1 VGDIIS
7 EQAGDIIS
15 EWVGEIISEWRATSS
30 GFCNG
35 LAQALRVDLQGS
47 GLGRFGTLGDTPNA
61 SSTGMSRTRQI
72 LRRC

>member
-30 GFCNG
+30 GFCIG
-35 LAQALRVDLQGS
+35 LVPVVTHGAERPDWAFFCAIRPHTGEHLRVQLP
-47 GLGRFGTLGDTPNA
+47 TY
-61 SSTGMSRTRQI
+61 
-72 LRRC
+72 

>member
-30 GFCNG
+30 GFCNQTSPTEPHTG
-35 LAQALRVDLQGS
+35 VQG
-47 GLGRFGTLGDTPNA
+47 
-61 SSTGMSRTRQI
+61 
-72 LRRC
+72 

>member
-30 GFCNG
+30 GFC
-35 LAQALRVDLQGS
+35 
-47 GLGRFGTLGDTPNA
+47 T
-61 SSTGMSRTRQI
+61 
-72 LRRC
+72 